1 MNVIEVFILWA
12 GGFQVAQSGIYIVNV
27 TVPAE
32 RRAAVEATQEDDDWD
47 PWRDDDSSA
56 FRATQSE
63 CGGSFTALGW
73 ATRRFAMDCICRI
86 IAQCETADPAH
97 FSMALAQERR
107 LHQSTGGAP
116 TLDALLLSVW
126 SDAQR
131 PLKVKVCNSW
141 RF

>member
-1 MNVIEVFILWA
+1 MNVVEVFILWA
-12 GGFQVAQSGIYIVNV
+12 GGFPVAQSGIYIVNV

-32 RRAAVEATQEDDDWD
+32 RRAAVEATQEDDDSD

-73 ATRRFAMDCICRI
+73 DTRRFAMDCICRI

-107 LHQSTGGAP
+107 LHQSTGRAP